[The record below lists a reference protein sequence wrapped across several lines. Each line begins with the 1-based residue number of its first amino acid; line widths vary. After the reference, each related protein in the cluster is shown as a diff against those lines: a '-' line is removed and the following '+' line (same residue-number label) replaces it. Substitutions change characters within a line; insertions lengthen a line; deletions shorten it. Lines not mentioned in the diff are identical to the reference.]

1 MTKTKFVNVQL
12 NLDDS
17 LSIKESSVLSYLC
30 SLDKK
35 EYCFASNSH
44 MSDTLKIH
52 DRTLYRILNRLEE
65 KELIKRVTKST
76 GKYGKSRKIYVT
88 PTVKATYHNNIIHKD
103 K

>member
-17 LSIKESSVLSYLC
+17 LSFKESSVLSYLC

-44 MSDTLKIH
+44 MSDSLNINE
-52 DRTLYRILNRLEE
+52 RTLYRILNRLEE
-65 KELIKRVTKST
+65 EF
-76 GKYGKSRKIYVT
+76 
-88 PTVKATYHNNIIHKD
+88 N
-103 K
+103 

>member
-65 KELIKRVTKST
+65 KELIKRVTRST

-88 PTVKATYHNNIIHKD
+88 PTVKATYHNNIIHKN

>member
-88 PTVKATYHNNIIHKD
+88 PNVKATYHNNIIHKN

>member
-1 MTKTKFVNVQL
+1 MTKTKFVNVQT

-65 KELIKRVTKST
+65 KELIKRVTRST

-88 PTVKATYHNNIIHKD
+88 PTVKATYHNNIIHKN

>member
-17 LSIKESSVLSYLC
+17 LSFKESSVLSYLC

-35 EYCFASNSH
+35 EYCYASNGH
-44 MSDTLKIH
+44 MSDHLNINE
-52 DRTLYRILNRLEE
+52 RTLYRILNRLEE
-65 KELIKRVTKST
+65 KELIKRVTRSS
-76 GKYGKSRKIYVT
+76 GYYGKNRKIYVT

>member
-1 MTKTKFVNVQL
+1 MTKTSFVNVQL

-35 EYCFASNSH
+35 EYCYASNIH

-52 DRTLYRILNRLEE
+52 DRTLYRILNKLEE
-65 KELIKRVTKST
+65 KELIKRVTRST

-88 PTVKATYHNNIIHKD
+88 PTVKATYHNNIIHKN

>member
-1 MTKTKFVNVQL
+1 MTKPRFVNVQL

-88 PTVKATYHNNIIHKD
+88 PTVKATYHNNIIHKN

>member
-88 PTVKATYHNNIIHKD
+88 PTVKATYHNNIIHKN

>member
-17 LSIKESSVLSYLC
+17 LSFKESSVLSYLC

-35 EYCFASNSH
+35 EYCFVSNNH
-44 MSDTLKIH
+44 MSDTLNINQ
-52 DRTLYRILNRLEE
+52 RTLYRILNTLEE
-65 KELIKRVTKST
+65 KELIKRVTRSS
-76 GKYGKSRKIYVT
+76 GFYGKNRKIYVT
-88 PTVKATYHNNIIHKD
+88 PTVKATYHNNIIHKN

>member
-17 LSIKESSVLSYLC
+17 LSIKESYVLSYLC

-88 PTVKATYHNNIIHKD
+88 PTVKATYHNNIIHKN

>member
-1 MTKTKFVNVQL
+1 MTKTTFVNVQL

-52 DRTLYRILNRLEE
+52 DRTLYRILNTLEE
-65 KELIKRVTKST
+65 KELIKRVTRST

-88 PTVKATYHNNIIHKD
+88 PTVKATYHNNIIHKN